1 MDDSKIL
8 DGLAKMSEASKFFLF
23 DSFHHIGEE
32 IKYKIASELF
42 GEELKKIDT
51 TEADHKALAKVS
63 DKISGDVKK
72 IIKFD
77 GYVISRVT
85 QDKMSDAWMKAQL
98 DANYTSIKFPKNT
111 ELSGQDLL
119 GHITN
124 FAFFVE
130 SLTNRHLLLLRVNEK
145 MDDFTFNSLD
155 KASVPNKIIYC
166 LKDEISKKK
175 LNPIRLNLLFKLRNF
190 AVHFTLDNS
199 TSFKVTIEQLI
210 QIWSESSK
218 LCDLFQKKEKIK
230 DINLRD
236 MVDSLV
242 DEFQTKFVK

>member
-8 DGLAKMSEASKFFLF
+8 DGFTKMSEASKFFLF
-23 DSFHHIGEE
+23 DSFDHIEEE
-32 IKYKIASELF
+32 IKYNIASELF

-51 TEADHKALAKVS
+51 TDADNKVLEKVS
-63 DKISGDVKK
+63 DKVFGDVKK
-72 IIKFD
+72 LIKFD
-77 GYVISRVT
+77 GYVISRAT
-85 QDKMSDAWMKAQL
+85 QTKISEAWMKAQL
-98 DANYTSIKFPKNT
+98 DANYTSMKFPKNT

-124 FAFFVE
+124 FAFFIE
-130 SLTNRHLLLLRVNEK
+130 CLTNRHLLLMRVNEK

-166 LKDEISKKK
+166 LKDEIKKKK

-210 QIWSESSK
+210 QIWTESSK
-218 LCDLFQKKEKIK
+218 LCDLFHKKEKTK
-230 DINLRD
+230 DVNLKE

-242 DEFQTKFVK
+242 DEFKTKFVK